1 MATDLE
7 NIEKL
12 LARFKR
18 QIPEGKHYQ
27 KRLVEEFELILNLRF
42 TDYFLQILSLIHI

>member
-1 MATDLE
+1 MANDLE

-18 QIPEGKHYQ
+18 QIPKGKQYQ
-27 KRLVEEFELILNLRF
+27 ERLVEEFGLILDLRLK
-42 TDYFLQILSLIHI
+42 D